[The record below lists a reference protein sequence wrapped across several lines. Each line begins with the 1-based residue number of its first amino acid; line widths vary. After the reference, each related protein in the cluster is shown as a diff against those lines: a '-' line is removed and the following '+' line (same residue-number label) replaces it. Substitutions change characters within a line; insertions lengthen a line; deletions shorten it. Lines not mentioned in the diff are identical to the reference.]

1 MTRPNLLRLAVVST
15 VLTFAFPL
23 ASYAS
28 APGPTP
34 PHPVTPSDTLS
45 KLEKGKTERPA
56 PAPKKR
62 LKARQSAPVTRSDFL
77 PDQPWETEFYVENN
91 IPGHR
96 AMQLA
101 LASFSP
107 RR

>member
-1 MTRPNLLRLAVVST
+1 MTI
-15 VLTFAFPL
+15 AFPL
-23 ASYAS
+23 ASYAN

-34 PHPVTPSDTLS
+34 PHPVTPSVSPSDTLA
-45 KLEKGKTERPA
+45 KLEKAKTERSMPTSKKKLKGRQTAPA
-56 PAPKKR
+56 PA
-62 LKARQSAPVTRSDFL
+62 TRSDFV
-77 PDQPWETEFYVENN
+77 PDQPWETEFYVEND
-91 IPGHR
+91 ISGRR